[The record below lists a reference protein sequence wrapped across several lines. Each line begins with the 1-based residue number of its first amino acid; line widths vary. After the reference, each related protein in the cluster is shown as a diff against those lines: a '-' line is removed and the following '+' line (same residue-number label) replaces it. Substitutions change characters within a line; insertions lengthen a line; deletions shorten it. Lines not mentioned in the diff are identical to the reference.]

1 MITIWLCRNEIIA
14 QFVKATNDVKKE
26 KTKKTMY
33 GTIKE
38 SDGSFFVQ
46 IDGSEILTP
55 FTPTVAVKDGERVT
69 VKISDH
75 TVIVSGNV
83 TSPAARDSDVQELGK
98 KNR

>member
-1 MITIWLCRNEIIA
+1 MQLDVRLLKPLYTVKSCGGDYNMALSNEIIA

-55 FTPTVAVKDGERVT
+55 FTP
-69 VKISDH
+69 
-75 TVIVSGNV
+75 NV
-83 TSPAARDSDVQELGK
+83 
-98 KNR
+98 